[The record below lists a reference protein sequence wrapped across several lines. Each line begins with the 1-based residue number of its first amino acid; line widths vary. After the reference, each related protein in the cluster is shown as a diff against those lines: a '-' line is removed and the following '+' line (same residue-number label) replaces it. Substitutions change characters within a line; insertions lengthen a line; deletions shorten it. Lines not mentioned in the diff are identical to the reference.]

1 MLLEWNSF
9 ICRKLTECGEQI
21 QKCPG
26 NTACHLSSLLFIQIF
41 FPTTRPNSYI
51 QNQTLGWGYTEAGVE
66 RPQLPTE
73 LSKISLLQ
81 LLIGSL
87 RFPLKPGLCH
97 PAPVFQEDWLVPNLV
112 PPTFPSGCNLSSICC
127 SCIDIRYPITVM
139 GFPGGSVVKNLPA
152 T

>member
-9 ICRKLTECGEQI
+9 ICRKLTECGEEQI

-26 NTACHLSSLLFIQIF
+26 DTACHLSSLLFIQIF

-51 QNQTLGWGYTEAGVE
+51 QNQTLGWGYRGRSREATASHRTIKNFPFAV
-66 RPQLPTE
+66 
-73 LSKISLLQ
+73 
-81 LLIGSL
+81 LIGSL

-97 PAPVFQEDWLVPNLV
+97 PAPVFQEDWLVRDLV
-112 PPTFPSGCNLSSICC
+112 PLTFPSGCNLSSICR

-152 T
+152 K